1 MTQPNP
7 TSPYPDPAL
16 QEISKIRSELQ
27 SERQE
32 KELILEAV
40 YGKDGGD
47 DDEGGR
53 ERTTSLDEINGRA
66 EDPKVARMEVCKMC
80 TLSNVLVALSILPS
94 CPFAKL
100 SFLNYVAERPCC
112 ACYPEAANL

>member
-1 MTQPNP
+1 MHHCTLI
-7 TSPYPDPAL
+7 PAF

-53 ERTTSLDEINGRA
+53 ERTTSLDEIHGRA
-66 EDPKVARMEVCKMC
+66 EDPKV
-80 TLSNVLVALSILPS
+80 TLILLPPH
-94 CPFAKL
+94 PFAL
-100 SFLNYVAERPCC
+100 FSNCDAS
-112 ACYPEAANL
+112 